1 MFYCIIMLL
10 FLVLY
15 IFEKIQLQTVVIIYA
30 ASIPMVLGMIMY
42 RINNL
47 EDIVEEDDKEEN

>member
-15 IFEKIQLQTVVIIYA
+15 VLEKIQLQTVVIIYA

-42 RINNL
+42 RINNI
-47 EDIVEEDDKEEN
+47 EVIVEEDDKEEN

>member
-15 IFEKIQLQTVVIIYA
+15 VFEKIQLQTVVIIYA

-47 EDIVEEDDKEEN
+47 EVIVEEDDKEEN

>member
-15 IFEKIQLQTVVIIYA
+15 VLEKIQLQTVVIIYA
-30 ASIPMVLGMIMY
+30 AFIPMVLGMIMY

-47 EDIVEEDDKEEN
+47 EVIVEEEDKEEN

>member
-15 IFEKIQLQTVVIIYA
+15 VFQKIQLQTVVIIYA

-47 EDIVEEDDKEEN
+47 EVIVEEDDKEEN

>member
-15 IFEKIQLQTVVIIYA
+15 VLEKIQLQTVVIIYA

-47 EDIVEEDDKEEN
+47 EVIVEEDDKEEN